1 MTEPSSEA
9 PVEGSWWK
17 KYPFVIA
24 FVLGVIV
31 LTALPFLQRRFLKA
45 PPAIAPLA
53 TWRLSTVDDAR
64 PFGSAELVGHVFV
77 VFFADS
83 PCDTACL
90 EAQRAFGRGLDHTDD
105 LGDKVH
111 FVTVA
116 RDSAAP
122 ALKGLAS
129 GRWHV
134 VTGNDAEL
142 TPLVTSLHAA
152 WALRGGFDAGSTLP
166 EQIALQAFAV
176 IDQEGQ
182 VRDFWRADSAGRG
195 NAINATRLLAR
206 YGPNP

>member
-9 PVEGSWWK
+9 PVAGSWWK

-64 PFGSAELVGHVFV
+64 AFGSAELAGHVFI
-77 VFFADS
+77 VFFATG
-83 PCDTACL
+83 PCEKACL
-90 EAQRAFGRGLDHTDD
+90 EAQQAFGRGVDHTDD

-116 RDSAAP
+116 RDTAAP
-122 ALKGLAS
+122 ALKALAQ

-134 VTGNDAEL
+134 VTGSDDAL
-142 TPLVTSLHAA
+142 TPLVSSLHSA

-166 EQIALQAFAV
+166 EQIALEAFALV
-176 IDQEGQ
+176 DQEGQ

-195 NAINATRLLAR
+195 NAINAARLLAR

>member
-1 MTEPSSEA
+1 MTESSTPGA
-9 PVEGSWWK
+9 PAAGSWWK
-17 KYPFVIA
+17 NPFVIA
-24 FVLGVIV
+24 FLLGVIV
-31 LTALPFLQRRFLKA
+31 LTVLPFLQRRFLKA
-45 PPAIAPLA
+45 PPAIAPLT

-64 PFGSAELVGHVFV
+64 PFGSAELAGHVFV
-77 VFFADS
+77 VFFATG
-83 PCDTACL
+83 PCDAACL
-90 EAQRAFGRGLDHTDD
+90 EAQRAFGRGVDHTDD

-122 ALKGLAS
+122 VLKGLAT

-134 VTGNDAEL
+134 VTGSDAEL
-142 TPLVTSLHAA
+142 TPLVASLHAA
-152 WALRGGFDAGSTLP
+152 WALRGGSDAGSTLP